1 MILSLKLKALQMKL
15 WTRAAYHTM
24 HDSEPHIMHSDAA
37 VFVLGV
43 LMQ

>member
-24 HDSEPHIMHSDAA
+24 YDFEPQVESSADEA
-37 VFVLGV
+37 VD
-43 LMQ
+43 